1 MILARP
7 ADDEI
12 ETVILRAH
20 DDLFDQHANDPF
32 ARGYGRPFRMPG
44 AFDVSAEPEQ
54 RLSLAWSYAIQR
66 RNAERCELIL
76 KASLFFQA
84 LVPAP
89 LEFAR
94 DQTVVGIDGVIL
106 PSSVHS
112 LETRLLER
120 QLDLSML
127 LAVFA
132 SSRLKSRQGRFDAE
146 RLNALH
152 DLGGDCG
159 VDAKTAEANAALG
172 PVVDGSASAVIARD
186 IALRSAVGDMQLPTA
201 MAAAEQ
207 AGEQTPAS
215 LRAPWPPTAV
225 S

>member
-1 MILARP
+1 MPLARL
-7 ADDEI
+7 E
-12 ETVILRAH
+12 LRHSTA
-20 DDLFDQHANDPF
+20 QH
-32 ARGYGRPFRMPG
+32 
-44 AFDVSAEPEQ
+44 
-54 RLSLAWSYAIQR
+54 
-66 RNAERCELIL
+66 ERCELIL

-132 SSRLKSRQGRFDAE
+132 SCA
-146 RLNALH
+146 
-152 DLGGDCG
+152 
-159 VDAKTAEANAALG
+159 
-172 PVVDGSASAVIARD
+172 
-186 IALRSAVGDMQLPTA
+186 
-201 MAAAEQ
+201 
-207 AGEQTPAS
+207 
-215 LRAPWPPTAV
+215 
-225 S
+225 